1 MTPTMRRLL
10 ALVALNGRAM
20 DLHREFA
27 DSGDAELA
35 ALMRQIGVQTTVA
48 LGLMLKRRAALVK
61 AAVPKEPRVRG
72 QRGVI

>member
-1 MTPTMRRLL
+1 MTKDLKHTL

-20 DLHREFA
+20 DLHREFM

-48 LGLMLKRRAALVK
+48 LGLVVKRK
-61 AAVPKEPRVRG
+61 AAAG
-72 QRGVI
+72 QVTP